1 MIGSV
6 IVAGSDG
13 IAVRL
18 VEELVLLGEA
28 VSVLARE
35 MEPRFR
41 THLEREGVR
50 VLEGDPRD
58 VSDLQ
63 LAGLDSAV
71 AAFDARAGTAELFP
85 AAASGVLA
93 LVPDDEPDEDEAT
106 AVEAAVE
113 AAVGELRQAASL
125 HRC

>member
-18 VEELVLLGEA
+18 VEELVALGEA
-28 VSVLARE
+28 VAVLARE

-50 VLEGDPRD
+50 VLK
-58 VSDLQ
+58 
-63 LAGLDSAV
+63 AT
-71 AAFDARAGTAELFP
+71 RAT
-85 AAASGVLA
+85 S
-93 LVPDDEPDEDEAT
+93 
-106 AVEAAVE
+106 
-113 AAVGELRQAASL
+113 RI
-125 HRC
+125 